1 MYTVN
6 FLEKAYKSLN
16 KLDNKTRLSIIE
28 YLDNPELLQNP
39 KNFGKRLSHSLKN
52 YWRYRVGKYRILC
65 EIKDNE
71 MIVLVAEIDH
81 RDKIYD

>member
-1 MYTVN
+1 MYSVN

-16 KLDNKTRLSIIE
+16 KLDSKTRLSIIE
-28 YLDNPELLQNP
+28 YLDNPELLNNP
-39 KNFGKRLSHSLKN
+39 KNFCKRLSHSLKN
-52 YWRYRVGKYRILC
+52 QWRYRVGKYRILC